1 MKRYLHI
8 LQKEISKI
16 SEGDLCIPIK
26 SLDVDSLDLV
36 VLRVA
41 LERYFEIEIPDLIW
55 FKCQTLADA
64 LAYLHKS
71 KGRVRPS
78 KNPENLDIEYSEE
91 IEVRMPQMAK
101 SALSENWL
109 IKYFGDTH
117 WQLITMGFK
126 KKSTEFKDENGSR
139 LYSTFVRINYRVSP
153 LCRFYENDYI
163 GFHSGIESFGN
174 NAYLSK
180 IIGRC
185 GENNIVANLMTVF
198 SVREGFDNNKISRF
212 DPGAGVSRIRKISK
226 MPSFLNDYRLVRKG
240 LIDEMTTDYG
250 DFRMVD
256 DTVYSCEYIINPYY
270 DINGV
275 GLLYFA
281 SYPIIVDKCF
291 DGYYLNN
298 EGLQTVYRD
307 VFYFANCNSSET
319 IVFKLNSMELIDD
332 GLKTVASLFRKS
344 DNQMLSRVLT
354 IKKKVY

>member
-16 SEGDLCIPIK
+16 SEGDLCVPIK
-26 SLDVDSLDLV
+26 DLDIDSLDLV

-41 LERYFEIEIPDLIW
+41 LERYLEIEIPDVIW

-64 LAYLHKS
+64 LEYLHKS
-71 KGRVRPS
+71 KGRVRLS
-78 KNPENLDIEYSEE
+78 ENPENVDIEYSEE
-91 IEVRMPQMAK
+91 IEIRMPQMAK

-109 IKYFGDTH
+109 VKYFGDTH
-117 WQLITMGFK
+117 WQLITKGFK

-153 LCRFYENDYI
+153 LCRFYENEYI
-163 GFHSGIESFGN
+163 SFNAGIESFGN
-174 NAYLSK
+174 NTYLSK

-185 GENNIVANLMTVF
+185 GENSIAANLMTVF
-198 SVREGFDNNKISRF
+198 SVRDGVDNNKISRS
-212 DPGAGVSRIRKISK
+212 DPGVGVSRIREISK
-226 MPSFLNDYRLVRKG
+226 TPSFLNDYRLVRKG
-240 LIDEMTTDYG
+240 LIDEITTDCG
-250 DFRMVD
+250 DFQIVD

-291 DGYYLNN
+291 DGFYQQVD
-298 EGLQTVYRD
+298 GLQTVYRD
-307 VFYFANCNSSET
+307 VFYFANCNSTEI

-332 GLKTVASLFRKS
+332 GLRTVVSLFRKS

-354 IKKKVY
+354 IKKNAY